1 MGLVPALQKQSF
13 LTTESYLKQ
22 VMDCCSCF
30 LLAFVKMFS
39 AVMLFWRT
47 VIFIHELG
55 VGHVVATKDQ
65 MKIARLTIYLLIVQI
80 FILCRCFVLKNGAI
94 FNMSILP
101 QWINNQLFR
110 SRDKFQ
116 RTNYIKP
123 RIMESMMHLTPRVLK
138 RSSSSFCCY
147 CSHDSY

>member
-116 RTNYIKP
+116 KNQLHQTQNHGKHDGFDSQGSKEIKL
-123 RIMESMMHLTPRVLK
+123 ELLLLLFS
-138 RSSSSFCCY
+138 
-147 CSHDSY
+147 